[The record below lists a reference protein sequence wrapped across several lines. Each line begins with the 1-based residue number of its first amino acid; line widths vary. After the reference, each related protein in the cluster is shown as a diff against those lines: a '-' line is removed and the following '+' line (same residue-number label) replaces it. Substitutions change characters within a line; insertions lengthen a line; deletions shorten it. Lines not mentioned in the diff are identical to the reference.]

1 MDTETTTTF
10 FALLAVVAQVVV
22 GAAVVLAVVGRF
34 VPAVARV
41 RSRLAAFVGPQAVA
55 LAAVV
60 ALVCTLGSLYLSE
73 VADFVPC
80 RLCWLQRFAMYPL
93 VVVLGAAALTRW
105 RALRIAGAVMAAVG
119 ASISIYHMLIER
131 FPELENSTS
140 CDPTNPCSLIWVEHF
155 GYLTIPAMALS
166 GFALILTLL
175 AIAGTT
181 TEEHP

>member
-10 FALLAVVAQVVV
+10 FALLAVLAQLVVAGTLVL
-22 GAAVVLAVVGRF
+22 VVLARF
-34 VPAVARV
+34 VPTVDRVRARV
-41 RSRLAAFVGPQAVA
+41 VAVVGPQAVA

-73 VADFVPC
+73 VAHFVPC
-80 RLCWLQRFAMYPL
+80 RLCWYQRYAMYPL
-93 VVVLGAAALTRW
+93 VVVLALAALTGR
-105 RALRIAGAVMAAVG
+105 RSLRILGAVLATVG
-119 ASISIYHMLIER
+119 ASISIFHVLVER
-131 FPELENSTS
+131 FPSLESSTS

-175 AIAGTT
+175 AIASSTS
-181 TEEHP
+181 EEHP